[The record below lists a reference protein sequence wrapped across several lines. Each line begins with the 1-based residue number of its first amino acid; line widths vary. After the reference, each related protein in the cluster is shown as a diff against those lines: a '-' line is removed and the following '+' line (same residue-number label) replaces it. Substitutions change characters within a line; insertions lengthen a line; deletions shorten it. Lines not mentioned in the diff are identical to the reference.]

1 MNYIL
6 KIHNSNMAINY
17 GVMRSVLLYG
27 AKSWV
32 LTETT
37 SRRLSRRGRRMLGVS
52 WLGRVTDVD
61 IIHRTAKYKKG
72 VLKRE
77 TLVFRQHHEKHEQI
91 TLTTEVNFN
100 CICRILVGPWSPC

>member
-27 AKSWV
+27 AKLWV

-52 WLGRVTDVD
+52 WLDRV
-61 IIHRTAKYKKG
+61 HRTTKYKKG

-77 TLVFRQHHEKHEQI
+77 TLVLRQHHEKHEQI